1 MISFTMGSVYLAS
14 SKKVGSKKKNKTDT
28 AYQLAAQ
35 FLDSFI

>member
-1 MISFTMGSVYLAS
+1 MISPTMGSVYLVS

-35 FLDSFI
+35 LLDSFF